1 VLAKAGMKEEQS
13 RSASERAGAEEL
25 RQARSEEEA
34 EARSRE
40 MAAYAAKRTFQ
51 LEPADVSFLRQPK

>member
-1 VLAKAGMKEEQS
+1 VLAKAEMKEEKS
-13 RSASERAGAEEL
+13 RAASERAGAEAL

-51 LEPADVSFLRQPK
+51 LEPRC